1 MDHPD
6 YQDYVGK
13 EQGEK
18 DMWQQ
23 VRHTASLRARV
34 AYVLKWAVRDVA
46 AGASYCLF
54 KSTCRICP

>member
-23 VRHTASLRARV
+23 VRHTASLRALV
-34 AYVLKWAVRDVA
+34 AHALKAAVGSSR
-46 AGASYCLF
+46 GSMRCG
-54 KSTCRICP
+54 SRRIILPL

>member
-13 EQGEK
+13 EHGEK

-23 VRHTASLRARV
+23 VRPTASLRARV
-34 AYVLKWAVRDVA
+34 AYVLKEAV
-46 AGASYCLF
+46 GASRGSRRCGSRCAIL
-54 KSTCRICP
+54 PL